1 MATHSDILSWEIPW
15 TEKHGRLQSMGCQ
28 KRVELDLATTQQQQ
42 QQQTEIQSRDTF
54 RKFFRTAFFPHH
66 DTLAEAMVL

>member
-15 TEKHGRLQSMGCQ
+15 TEKRGRLQSMGCQ
-28 KRVELDLATTQQQQ
+28 KRVELDLATTQ